1 MGRHTSRFDGSCQ
14 IFSVLDSGAFSHSDS
29 ATAGQGPIMKAYEI
43 LQRYP
48 EEAAAE
54 IFQYLYGN
62 DKRAYRACLQVLA
75 TRRKLR
81 PIVLERK
88 NRAERHAWMH
98 NELARKSNDD
108 AATEVL
114 QTWLLGAH
122 RQLVC
127 NFLESLGVEHDG
139 RGLLETLPS
148 EPSKDRLM
156 EAIEPLLRD
165 QSHFAV
171 IAYLNL
177 FCEMDIADWPT
188 LKQILQEDSRLC
200 LAPQRLA
207 A

>member
-1 MGRHTSRFDGSCQ
+1 
-14 IFSVLDSGAFSHSDS
+14 
-29 ATAGQGPIMKAYEI
+29 MKAYEI
-43 LQRYP
+43 LQRFP
-48 EEAAAE
+48 DEAAAE
-54 IFQYLYGN
+54 IFQYLYAS

-88 NRAERHAWMH
+88 TRVERHAWMH

-127 NFLESLGVEHDG
+127 TFLESLGVEHDG
-139 RGLLETLPS
+139 RGLLETLPN
-148 EPSKDRLM
+148 EPPEDRLM
-156 EAIEPLLRD
+156 EAINPLLEN
-165 QSHFAV
+165 QSRFAV

>member
-1 MGRHTSRFDGSCQ
+1 
-14 IFSVLDSGAFSHSDS
+14 
-29 ATAGQGPIMKAYEI
+29 MKAHEI
-43 LQRYP
+43 LQRIP
-48 EEAAAE
+48 EEAASE
-54 IFQYLYGN
+54 IFGYLYGN
-62 DKRAYRACLQVLA
+62 DKPAYRACLQVLA
-75 TRRKLR
+75 TRRRLR

-88 NRAERHAWMH
+88 TRVERHAWMH
-98 NELARKSNDD
+98 NELIRKSNDD
-108 AATEVL
+108 AANEVL

-122 RQLVC
+122 QQLVC
-127 NFLESLGVEHDG
+127 NFLESLGVQHDG

-148 EPSKDRLM
+148 EPSRDRLVK
-156 EAIEPLLRD
+156 AIELLLED
-165 QSHFAV
+165 QSRFAV

>member
-1 MGRHTSRFDGSCQ
+1 
-14 IFSVLDSGAFSHSDS
+14 
-29 ATAGQGPIMKAYEI
+29 MKAYEI
-43 LQRYP
+43 LQRFP

-54 IFQYLYGN
+54 IFQYLYAE

-75 TRRKLR
+75 ARRKLR
-81 PIVLERK
+81 LIVLERK
-88 NRAERHAWMH
+88 TRVERHVWMH
-98 NELARKSNDD
+98 SELARKSNDD

-139 RGLLETLPS
+139 RGLLEKLPG
-148 EPSKDRLM
+148 EPPKDRLL
-156 EAIEPLLRD
+156 EAINPLLEN
-165 QSHFAV
+165 QSRFAV
-171 IAYLNL
+171 IAYLHL

-188 LKQILQEDSRLC
+188 LKQILREDSRLC

>member
-1 MGRHTSRFDGSCQ
+1 
-14 IFSVLDSGAFSHSDS
+14 
-29 ATAGQGPIMKAYEI
+29 MKAYEI
-43 LQRYP
+43 LRRFP
-48 EEAAAE
+48 DEGAAE
-54 IFQYLYGN
+54 IFQYLYAN
-62 DKRAYRACLQVLA
+62 DKPAYRACLQVLA
-75 TRRKLR
+75 TRRRLR
-81 PIVLERK
+81 PVVLERK
-88 NRAERHAWMH
+88 TRLERHAWMH
-98 NELARKSNDD
+98 NELTRKSNDD

-114 QTWLLGAH
+114 QSWLLGTH
-122 RQLVC
+122 QQLIC

-148 EPSKDRLM
+148 EPPRDRLM
-156 EAIEPLLRD
+156 DAIGPLLEN
-165 QSHFAV
+165 QSRFAV

>member
-1 MGRHTSRFDGSCQ
+1 LGGIQAALLARVK
-14 IFSVLDSGAFSHSDS
+14 FSACLTRACFPIAILPDAGEGA
-29 ATAGQGPIMKAYEI
+29 TMKAYEI
-43 LQRYP
+43 LQRFP
-48 EEAAAE
+48 DEAAAE
-54 IFQYLYGN
+54 IFQYLHAN
-62 DKRAYRACLQVLA
+62 DKPAYRACLQVLA
-75 TRRKLR
+75 TRRRLR
-81 PIVLERK
+81 PVVLERK
-88 NRAERHAWMH
+88 TRPERHAWMH

-122 RQLVC
+122 QQLIC

-148 EPSKDRLM
+148 EPPRDRLM
-156 EAIEPLLRD
+156 DAIDPLLEN
-165 QSHFAV
+165 QSRFAV

>member
-1 MGRHTSRFDGSCQ
+1 MARVK
-14 IFSVLDSGAFSHSDS
+14 FSACLTRACFPIPILTDAGEGA
-29 ATAGQGPIMKAYEI
+29 TMKAYEI
-43 LQRYP
+43 LQRFP
-48 EEAAAE
+48 DEVTAE
-54 IFQYLYGN
+54 IFQYLYAN
-62 DKRAYRACLQVLA
+62 DKPAYRACLLA
-75 TRRKLR
+75 LAMRRRLR

-88 NRAERHAWMH
+88 TRLERHAWMH

-122 RQLVC
+122 QQLIC
-127 NFLESLGVEHDG
+127 NFLERLGVDHDG

-148 EPSKDRLM
+148 EPPRDRLM
-156 EAIEPLLRD
+156 DAIDPLLEN
-165 QSHFAV
+165 QSRLAV